1 MTTLPPDIRLLLDL
15 YVDGEIDPADVAR
28 VEKMLQQHAV
38 ARQYVANLK
47 LVGELFRMDLAQAE
61 SRADLDSVFER
72 VCTRLGYLAPR
83 DSELEMLA
91 MAAHDGEALDPADQA
106 RLEKYLA
113 LQPAAR
119 SAVEGLPVFSAIA
132 RAAAESD
139 AAKVDFGR
147 LQRAL
152 ASELDAVDRAR
163 VNERAAAR
171 ATASAPQATGVW
183 ASIAAFARRFQ
194 APISSLATAA
204 LIFGVAI
211 PLMNNAESESRN
223 KGNERPTVVNNYY
236 IDTATAAAQMAVVES
251 VQFEE
256 GYWAAVRPGDTD
268 AGLAP
273 VVWIST
279 AEAPEGSGAAR
290 EFDEQVAPA
299 NIRPRPG
306 TVQSGQS
313 L

>member
-15 YVDGEIDPADVAR
+15 YVDSEIDPADMAR
-28 VEKMLQQHAV
+28 VEKMLQQHAA

-47 LVGELFRMDLAQAE
+47 LVGELFRMDLAQAQ
-61 SRADLDSVFER
+61 SRADLDGVFER
-72 VCTRLGYLAPR
+72 VCARLGYLAPR
-83 DSELEMLA
+83 DAELELLA

-106 RLEKYLA
+106 RLQKYLA

-139 AAKVDFGR
+139 VARVDFGR

-152 ASELDAVDRAR
+152 DSELDAVDRAR
-163 VNERAAAR
+163 GNERAAAR
-171 ATASAPQATGVW
+171 ATSATPQATGVW
-183 ASIAAFARRFQ
+183 VSIAAFARRFQ
-194 APISSLATAA
+194 APLSSLATAA
-204 LIFGVAI
+204 VIFGVAI
-211 PLMNNAESESRN
+211 PLMNNNDSESRD
-223 KGNERPTVVNNYY
+223 KGNDRPSVVNNYY
-236 IDTATAAAQMAVVES
+236 IDSGTAAAQLPVVQS
-251 VQFEE
+251 VQFED

-279 AEAPEGSGAAR
+279 AEAVEGSGDVR
-290 EFDEQVAPA
+290 DFDEQVDPA
-299 NIRPRPG
+299 TLRPLPG
-306 TVQSGQS
+306 TLPSGQS

>member
-15 YVDGEIDPADVAR
+15 YIDGEIDPADVAR
-28 VEKMLQQHAV
+28 VEKTLQQHAS

-47 LVGELFRMDLAQAE
+47 LVGELFRLDLAKAQ
-61 SRADLDSVFER
+61 SRAELDSVFER
-72 VCTRLGYLAPR
+72 VCVRLGYLAPR
-83 DSELEMLA
+83 DAELELLA
-91 MAAHDGEALDPADQA
+91 MAAHDGEALDPADRA

-139 AAKVDFGR
+139 VARVDFDR

-152 ASELDAVDRAR
+152 GSELDAVDRA
-163 VNERAAAR
+163 VGNERAAAR
-171 ATASAPQATGVW
+171 ATSATPQPTGVW
-183 ASIAAFARRFQ
+183 ASIAAFAQRFQ
-194 APISSLATAA
+194 APLSSLATAA
-204 LIFGVAI
+204 VIFGVAI
-211 PLMNNAESESRN
+211 PLMNSNDNDSRD
-223 KGNERPTVVNNYY
+223 KGNERPSVVNNYY
-236 IDTATAAAQMAVVES
+236 IDSGTAAVQLPVVQS

-279 AEAPEGSGAAR
+279 AEAIEGSGDVR
-290 EFDEQVAPA
+290 DFDEQVAPA
-299 NIRPRPG
+299 TLRPLPG
-306 TVQSGQS
+306 TLPSGQS